1 MYKIEKTINNG
12 ELTRYEDVEL
22 PELSCPCCGKQLNY
36 CEESLQRQKLL
47 SFHCIDCDLKFE
59 GMEDPYRYLGFEDF
73 YNFVKS
79 RIELKK

>member
-1 MYKIEKTINNG
+1 MYKIEKTIKNG
-12 ELTRYEDVEL
+12 KLTRYEDVEL
-22 PELSCPCCGKQLNY
+22 PELICPCCSEPMKY
-36 CEESLQRQKLL
+36 YESSLQNQKLL

-59 GMEDPYRYLGFEDF
+59 GMEDLYRYIDFEDF